1 MNAANPHRLRVDAG
15 ACTRARLLKASCHA
29 CLQACPEAAIDLSAR
44 LPVVDNAACTA
55 CGACVAA
62 CPEAV
67 FALPPSGPSLGAHPA
82 PDEAWFVPGPEHVL
96 AARPYALACIQS
108 IGLAELAALWLAGV
122 RHLMLAT
129 TGPDDSAQP
138 VAGFEQALAA
148 FNLLAASRNLALVSL
163 TFAAPAAMAKWL
175 AAAKPPAPADASRR
189 AFLRGFVAPETPPA
203 SAAIPPGEAL
213 QAFLDLG
220 TPDQAETRPYPF
232 SPHIDAANCTGC
244 GDCVNICPH
253 AALMLIKAEN
263 GETLYRSAPEHC
275 TGCLL
280 CSDICAEN
288 ASEVRLMTAR
298 SQDVQ
303 LCEYQCRA
311 CGVTSHTTARPPAD
325 GLCRI
330 CRQTGHHKK
339 LFVVLD

>member
-1 MNAANPHRLRVDAG
+1 MEAE

-29 CLQACPEAAIDLSAR
+29 CVHACPEAAIDLSAR
-44 LPVVDNAACTA
+44 LPMVDSAACTS

-67 FALPPSGPSLGAHPA
+67 FALPASGPPSGPPSSAQPP
-82 PDEAWFVPGPEHVL
+82 PDEAWFVPGPDHVL

-108 IGLAELAALWLAGV
+108 IGLAELATLWLADR

-129 TGPDDSAQP
+129 TGPDDGAQP
-138 VAGFEQALAA
+138 VAGFEQTLAA
-148 FNLLAASRNLALVSL
+148 FNRLAESRNLAMLSL

-175 AAAKPPAPADASRR
+175 AAAKPPAPEDASRR
-189 AFLRGFVAPETPPA
+189 AFLRRFVAPETPPA
-203 SAAIPPGEAL
+203 PATIAPGEAL
-213 QAFLDLG
+213 QVFLALG
-220 TPDQAETRPYPF
+220 EAGSEEARLYAF
-232 SPHIDAANCTGC
+232 SPHIDAANCTAC

-253 AALMLIKAEN
+253 DALMLIKAEN
-263 GETLYRSAPEHC
+263 GEMLYESAPDLC

-280 CSDICAEN
+280 CSDICEEN
-288 ASEVRLMTAR
+288 ASEVRLMTAK
-298 SQDVQ
+298 SQNVQ

-311 CGVTSHTTARPPAD
+311 CGAPSHTTARPPAD